1 MKLMPVNF
9 KNDNLTDTD
18 KFLDKYNLIKVIQD
32 KTEYTNTSIT
42 IP

>member
-1 MKLMPVNF
+1 MPVNF
-9 KNDNLTDTD
+9 KNDNLMDTD
-18 KFLDKYNLIKVIQD
+18 KFLDKYNLIQVIQD